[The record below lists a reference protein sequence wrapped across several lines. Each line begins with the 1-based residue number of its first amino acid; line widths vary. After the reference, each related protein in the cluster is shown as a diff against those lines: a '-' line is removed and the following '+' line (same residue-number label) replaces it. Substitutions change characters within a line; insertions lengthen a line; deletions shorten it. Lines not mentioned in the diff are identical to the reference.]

1 MTLMDAYPQLY
12 DIVASRYSCRSY
24 TPAPVSREMVL
35 AILDTARL
43 ALSACNRQP

>member
-24 TPAPVSREMVL
+24 TPAPLPS
-35 AILDTARL
+35 ARCH
-43 ALSACNRQP
+43 ACS